1 MKLLL
6 ATTAAIVLLAS
17 TAHAGDIYVLPD
29 TSSAEHGSYR
39 LKNVPVQQNP
49 YDSGRMNELPIRG
62 KGQIQVNHN
71 VPIPGDPEADL
82 HKAKWLLQDAG
93 YQCSIPNQRMSRR

>member
-6 ATTAAIVLLAS
+6 ATTAAVVLFAG
-17 TAHAGDIYVLPD
+17 TANAEPTTTYSKIT
-29 TSSAEHGSYR
+29 TSNEPLVEKG
-39 LKNVPVQQNP
+39 PQP
-49 YDSGRMNELPIRG
+49 YDFGTVNQSPIRG
-62 KGQIQVNHN
+62 KGAIKVVHN
-71 VPIPGDPEADL
+71 EPVPGDPEADL